1 MLKKFGHFF
10 VSQKGATSIEYA
22 LISSTIFLAI
32 ILAVSNLGATV
43 NRLFQ
48 SVASAFP

>member
-1 MLKKFGHFF
+1 MLKKIERFF
-10 VSQKGATSIEYA
+10 ISQRGATSIEYA
-22 LISSTIFLAI
+22 LISSMIFLAI

-48 SVASAFP
+48 SVALAFP